1 MSDPISICVTGSD
14 GSGKST
20 QIARLTEILNRQ
32 SISVS
37 AVSVWDAF
45 TDPAILEKVP
55 LADPAAIYGYLKLLG
70 PSSRPHFLYHALHM
84 ALELAQ
90 ERRPDVLLLNGYWY
104 KYFASE
110 VAHGANPTVARSL
123 TAAFPQPNWT
133 FHLTVRPEDALRRK
147 PHRSDYESGYADDPR
162 MFLEFQRRTQ
172 QILAELGRE
181 LGWID
186 IDGRMPA
193 EDITAVMIDE
203 LEEGGVGC
211 GG

>member
-1 MSDPISICVTGSD
+1 M
-14 GSGKST
+14 
-20 QIARLTEILNRQ
+20 
-32 SISVS
+32 
-37 AVSVWDAF
+37 
-45 TDPAILEKVP
+45 
-55 LADPAAIYGYLKLLG
+55 ADPAAIYGYLKLLG

-133 FHLTVRPEDALRRK
+133 FHLTVRPEDVLRRK

-172 QILAELGRE
+172 QILVGLGRE

-193 EDITAVMIDE
+193 EDITAVLIDE